1 MGLSRVFVCQMWIE
15 VDYIICSCFLSRR
28 GAFCSGEELISV
40 EMTTAA
46 HKVANNVIKFL
57 RWRNSDESGMV
68 AAGFIGVAFDVA
80 EPLSTPVEYCEW
92 VLVERGQVGYWLPH
106 RSQCFFPRMGE

>member
-1 MGLSRVFVCQMWIE
+1 MWIE
-15 VDYIICSCFLSRR
+15 VDYIICSGFISRR

-80 EPLSTPVEYCEW
+80 ESPSTPVEYCEW
-92 VLVERGQVGYWLPH
+92 VPAERGQAGYWLPH
-106 RSQCFFPRMGE
+106 RSQWFFSANG